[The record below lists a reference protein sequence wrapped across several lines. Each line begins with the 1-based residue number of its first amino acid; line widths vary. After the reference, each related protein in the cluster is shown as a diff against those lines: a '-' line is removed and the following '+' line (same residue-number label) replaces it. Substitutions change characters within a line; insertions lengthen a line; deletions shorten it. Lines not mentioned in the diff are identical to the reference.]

1 MTIAKS
7 ASPLYV
13 PRVFRPEAWARLHA
27 SFPLEPRADWRKSVR
42 PTTGQTLVE
51 WIAPFLTVIGAV
63 TWFVIT
69 DGLFQLCAVW
79 SF

>member
-7 ASPLYV
+7 ASPLYA
-13 PRVFRPEAWARLHA
+13 PRVLDPEAWARLQA
-27 SFPLEPRADWRKSVR
+27 SFPLEPRLDWRKSVR
-42 PTTGQTLVE
+42 PTGQTLVE
-51 WIAPFLTVIGAV
+51 WIAPFLTVMGAV
-63 TWFVIT
+63 TWFLIT

>member
-7 ASPLYV
+7 ASSLYA
-13 PRVFRPEAWARLHA
+13 PREMGPQAWARLQA
-27 SFPLEPRADWRKSVR
+27 SFPLEPHPDRRKSVR
-42 PTTGQTLVE
+42 PATGQTLVE

-69 DGLFQLCAVW
+69 DGWLQLCAVW